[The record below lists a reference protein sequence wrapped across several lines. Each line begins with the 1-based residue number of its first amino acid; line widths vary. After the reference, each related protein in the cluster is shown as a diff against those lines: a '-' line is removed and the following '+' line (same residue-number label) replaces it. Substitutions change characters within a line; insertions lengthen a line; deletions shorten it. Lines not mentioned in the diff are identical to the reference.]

1 MAKAPIYPILT
12 VMIGPQS
19 TPSLSEANVLIVG
32 VARNCERTIRQDVQ
46 RLQTA
51 FESCHQLQ
59 WLIVE
64 SDSSDNTLNCLVLLE
79 RDIPGFRFRSLGHL
93 ADSLPIRSER
103 IARCRNAYLDEL
115 NSNPQYS
122 ATDYVA
128 IADLDGVNQLVT
140 KEGVT
145 SCWTRHDWDV
155 CTASQR
161 GPYYDIWAL
170 RHPLWNPSDCWR
182 QYKFL
187 CECNVQRELAAWVSR
202 YAKMITI
209 PESSE
214 WIPVDSAF
222 GGLAI
227 YRRAILTD
235 ACYRGID
242 DDNEPICEHV
252 WLHNQLRATGAS
264 IFINPRLINTAGT
277 EQSYERSLHQSLRR
291 YLLDLRH
298 ALKVA
303 ALRAFYPTSSNN

>member
-1 MAKAPIYPILT
+1 MN
-12 VMIGPQS
+12 GPQS
-19 TPSLSEANVLIVG
+19 TPSLSQASILVAG
-32 VARNCERTIRQDVQ
+32 VARNCERTIRHDVQ
-46 RLQTA
+46 RLQAA
-51 FESCHQLQ
+51 FGGCHQLQ

-64 SDSSDNTLNCLVLLE
+64 SDSSDKTLTCLELLE
-79 RDIPGFRFRSLGHL
+79 RDIQGFQFRSLGYL
-93 ADSLPIRSER
+93 AESLPIRTER
-103 IARCRNAYLDEL
+103 IAHCRNAYLDEL
-115 NSNPQYS
+115 NSNPLYS
-122 ATDYVA
+122 AIDYVA
-128 IADLDGVNQLVT
+128 IADLDGVNRLIT
-140 KEGVT
+140 MKGVV
-145 SCWTRHDWDV
+145 SCWTRQDWDV

-170 RHPLWNPSDCWR
+170 RHPLWSPNDCWR

-209 PESSE
+209 PETSE
-214 WIPVDSAF
+214 WIAVDSAF

-252 WLHNQLRATGAS
+252 WLHYQLRATGAR

-277 EQSYERSLHQSLRR
+277 EQSYERSFLQTMRR

-298 ALKVA
+298 ALKLA
-303 ALRAFYPTSSNN
+303 ALRAFSPDSL